1 MRIAVDALGGDHA
14 PGEIVTGA
22 IAAVRERGLELSL
35 VGPENKLRVLLRQAG
50 MSAAIEIVP
59 ADEAIGNDEAP
70 VIALRRKPNSTLAVG
85 AKLVR
90 DGKANAFV
98 TAGST
103 GAFMAA
109 GLLITGRI
117 PHVERPALAPL
128 LPTVKGS
135 GVVLLDVGATM
146 DAKAENLSQY
156 GMMGS
161 VYAERVLGKVRPRV
175 ALLNVGSEE
184 GKGNQVTKDAFSLL
198 DAGGIN
204 FVGNMEARNL
214 LSGEFDVVVCDGFT
228 GNVVLKMMEGVT
240 STMFELLREAFTA
253 DYRGKA
259 GAFLLRPKLRQLK
272 RRFDYAEHGGAI
284 LLGINGVFVKCHGSS
299 KALAIKN
306 GIFQAEKFISQEV
319 IKRNTGLAGK

>member
-1 MRIAVDALGGDHA
+1 LCGDHA

-22 IAAVRERGLELSL
+22 IAAVRERGLKLSL
-35 VGPENKLRVLLRQAG
+35 VGPENELRVLLNQAG
-50 MSAAIEIVP
+50 MSADIEIIP
-59 ADEAIGNDEAP
+59 ANEVINNQDAP
-70 VIALRRKPNSTLAVG
+70 VIALRRKPNSTLVVG

-98 TAGST
+98 SAGST

-146 DAKAENLSQY
+146 DAKAENLAQF
-156 GMMGS
+156 GLMGS
-161 VYAERVLGKVRPRV
+161 IYADRVLGKVKPRV

-184 GKGNQVTKDAFSLL
+184 GKGNQVVKDAFPLL
-198 DAGGIN
+198 NASGIN
-204 FVGNMEARNL
+204 FVGNMEARSL

-240 STMFELLREAFTA
+240 GTMLELMREAFA
-253 DYRGKA
+253 DDYRSKA

-272 RRFDYAEHGGAI
+272 RRFDYAEHGGAM

-319 IKRNTGLAGK
+319 IKKISGVAGQLMPN